1 MAKLYGP
8 ARAVSD
14 IDSLQIG
21 KSSRPAI
28 SAVNKATFI
37 SKINSTKAVRDKI
50 VAGDNITGASFEI
63 AQSGSN
69 WNGYVAIN
77 FGDIIV
83 KSSVTGVSV
92 SDAVALLESWGGTV
106 ITPESRNLYSPL
118 TLTDIT
124 YGDGTRQIGKLYGP
138 VLTLTHQLVID
149 SATVQSAPSDITVT
163 NINYSALAS
172 GIEGLYETTQ
182 QQLDY
187 SEVPDW
193 TRIVFDRH
201 DSTIAVQIYIGST
214 EVFSSTTAYSLT
226 PLSYF
231 GIAHTGTFPLY
242 GVLELNLTAHD
253 NSTNENRT
261 KQITKLYA
269 SVNGVTKRIF

>member
-1 MAKLYGP
+1 MALYGSVNGESKSVTKLYG
-8 ARAVSD
+8 S
-14 IDSLQIG
+14 
-21 KSSRPAI
+21 
-28 SAVNKATFI
+28 
-37 SKINSTKAVRDKI
+37 
-50 VAGDNITGASFEI
+50 
-63 AQSGSN
+63 
-69 WNGYVAIN
+69 
-77 FGDIIV
+77 
-83 KSSVTGVSV
+83 
-92 SDAVALLESWGGTV
+92 
-106 ITPESRNLYSPL
+106 
-118 TLTDIT
+118 
-124 YGDGTRQIGKLYGP
+124 
-138 VLTLTHQLVID
+138 VLTLAHQLVID

-172 GIEGLYETTQ
+172 GIEGLYEFTQ

-193 TRIVFDRH
+193 TRIVLDRREYNM
-201 DSTIAVQIYIGST
+201 SVQIYIGST
-214 EVFSSTTAYSLT
+214 EVFSSITAYSLT

-231 GIAHTGTFPLY
+231 GIAHTGTFPSR